1 MKLSDNIDL
10 IHACTFKD
18 NDNHKIERYLLL
30 YALDEEDNIKCCT
43 VDVLYLEDSE
53 QVTFSDDFWE
63 GFTKAERFE
72 VRYLLDKNINK
83 ILYKE

>member
-10 IHACTFKD
+10 ILACTFKD
-18 NDNHKIERYLLL
+18 DNNHKIERYLLI
-30 YALDEEDNIKCCT
+30 YAIDEEDEIKCCT
-43 VDVLYLEDSE
+43 LDVLYLENSE
-53 QVTFSDDFWE
+53 QLRFSDEFWE
-63 GFTKAERFE
+63 DFTKVERFE